1 MARTVVAWVTALL
14 LLAETLGVIL
24 LCLTLGAVVD
34 NQAMSLAGTDPGLVV
49 DATYVLAVVA
59 GLFLALCAAVA
70 LLCALRRRVPGRTGR
85 ILLIVAAVVHGV
97 LAALTFALT
106 GPAVP
111 VFLLV
116 VLGLLVW
123 LLVAEDRGAG
133 ERTGG
138 DFGPAAS
145 EDGSP
150 APAGP
155 PGISP
160 STAP

>member
-1 MARTVVAWVTALL
+1 MARTVVAWVTGLL

-24 LCLTLGAVVD
+24 LCLTLGTVVD
-34 NQAMSLAGTDPGLVV
+34 NQTMSLAGTDPGLVV

-59 GLFLALCAAVA
+59 GLFLALCATVA
-70 LLCALRRRVPGRTGR
+70 LLCALRRRAPGRTGR
-85 ILLIVAAVVHGV
+85 VLLIVAAVLHGV

-106 GPAVP
+106 GPAVS

-123 LLVAEDRGAG
+123 LLLAENRAAG
-133 ERTGG
+133 GQTGG
-138 DFGPAAS
+138 DSGPASDA
-145 EDGSP
+145 DGDP